1 MEQNIDNSEAN
12 KLAKKGLEIIKHFL
26 IESHKNDTKAMK
38 EAEKTG
44 DLYIRNS
51 YINTNSQFKMFH
63 TTNNLFNGLKYQ
75 KKQKKIRR
83 ERRRILRE
91 RRARIIAE
99 EEIETTNET
108 TSQTETESE
117 NTLTEFQANRD
128 LKSLIEDVGSV
139 ALEGAQIGEQ
149 TDIRTNNFAC
159 QGAKVSSKDLK
170 AKSFSSTSS
179 RIITLSADLGL
190 SSTNTKFQYVEWE
203 KNPLDGHPQAS
214 SSITNTVD
222 FSLYDEGAVKSLSV
236 SDTKLPFYFF
246 MKVLVPSDRHY
257 CAYFN
262 NKTQKYSDG
271 GMKLVYKRLTPN
283 GTGLIFCSANQLTEF
298 AALKNAP
305 AEHINILTKS
315 NYDVLTK
322 TGSFSNYNYRNSLG
336 NIYIYIYI
344 TSL

>member
-12 KLAKKGLEIIKHFL
+12 KLAKKGLEIIKNFL
-26 IESHKNDTKAMK
+26 IESYENDTKAMK

-51 YINTNSQFKMFH
+51 YINTNSQFKMFQ

-75 KKQKKIRR
+75 KKQKEI
-83 ERRRILRE
+83 
-91 RRARIIAE
+91 RIIAE
-99 EEIETTNET
+99 EEVETTNET

-139 ALEGAQIGEQ
+139 ALEGAQIGEK
-149 TDIRTNNFAC
+149 TDIRTNNFAY
-159 QGAKVSSKDLK
+159 QGAKVSSKDLV

-179 RIITLSADLGL
+179 RISTPSADLGL
-190 SSTNTKFQYVEWE
+190 SSTNTKFQYIEWD

-222 FSLYDEGAVKSLSV
+222 FSLYEEGDVNSLSV

-271 GMKLVYKRLTPN
+271 GMKLVYKRLVPN
-283 GTGLIFCSANQLTEF
+283 GTGLILCSANHLSEF
-298 AALKNAP
+298 TALKNAP
-305 AEHINILTKS
+305 AEHISVLTKS
-315 NYDVLTK
+315 NYDALTK
-322 TGSFSNYNYRNSLG
+322 IGSFSDYNFLNSPSTPYLTL
-336 NIYIYIYI
+336 Y
-344 TSL
+344 SFLH